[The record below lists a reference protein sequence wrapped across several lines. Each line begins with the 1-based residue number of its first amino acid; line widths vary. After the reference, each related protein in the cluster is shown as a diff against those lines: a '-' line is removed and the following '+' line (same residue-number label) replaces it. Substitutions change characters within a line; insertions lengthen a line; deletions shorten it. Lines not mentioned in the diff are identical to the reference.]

1 MVGYEWDN
9 RAPEGNG
16 NRLWDAAKSRIT
28 NLDEGRLQVL
38 FTGSPVDLNGKSGNA
53 EAVYFMSEAGAHVF
67 STGTIRWAWGL
78 GPGFEQGPVQTL

>member
-9 RAPEGNG
+9 RDPEGDG

-53 EAVYFMSEAGAHVF
+53 EAVYFGVGSRSARLQHGQDQVGMGS
-67 STGTIRWAWGL
+67 WAWL
-78 GPGFEQGPVQTL
+78 